1 MDNKI
6 HPNLGFCVVTPYF
19 LMDSYVCLV
28 LLGCTPKHNKPSSNR
43 NMGDNFY
50 SSVMDKGVTVLHRL
64 SPVKGL
70 GIAVLVD
77 LVQLNSI
84 LLR

>member
-1 MDNKI
+1 
-6 HPNLGFCVVTPYF
+6 
-19 LMDSYVCLV
+19 
-28 LLGCTPKHNKPSSNR
+28 
-43 NMGDNFY
+43 MGDNFY